1 MKKFAAVKTDY
12 LLKGVTEDNIDYAI
26 SAVKEGTKRE
36 FILENLTA
44 DYRGMDYLQGTQM
57 LEELFAANGGEFR
70 KENRGGIIY
79 GIFFLIMGF
88 LAAFYILYVL
98 AYGGI
103 LYRPVFVGIVA
114 IVGILGGLRFLYLS
128 FTGSFRESH
137 EPFND
142 HNDV

>member
-1 MKKFAAVKTDY
+1 MKKFATVKTNY

-57 LEELFAANGGEFR
+57 LEELFAANGGEFK
-70 KENRGGIIY
+70 KENRGGIVY

-88 LAAFYILYVL
+88 LAAFYIFYVL
-98 AYGGI
+98 SYGGI
-103 LYRPVFVGIVA
+103 LFQPVVVGVVA
-114 IVGILGGLRFLYLS
+114 VAGILGGLRFLYLS
-128 FTGSFRESH
+128 FIGSYRDSH
-137 EPFND
+137 EPLND
-142 HNDV
+142 YNDV

>member
-1 MKKFAAVKTDY
+1 MKRFAAVKADY
-12 LLKGVTEDNIDYAI
+12 LSKGVSEDNIDYAI
-26 SAVKEGTKRE
+26 SAVKDGTKRE

-57 LEELFAANGGEFR
+57 LEELFDANGGEFK
-70 KENRGGIIY
+70 KESRGGIVY

-88 LAAFYILYVL
+88 LAAFYIFYVL

-103 LYRPVFVGIVA
+103 LYRPVLVGIVA

-128 FTGSFRESH
+128 FTGTYRDSH
-137 EPFND
+137 EPLND